1 MGWGRDEEGKNI
13 EWKKKGISAFCRVQH
28 IVWNAKREARDSNEN
43 AAKIEDKEDGKMHQG
58 IKEFKGMG
66 ARRAMSHWSTAK
78 SG

>member
-1 MGWGRDEEGKNI
+1 M
-13 EWKKKGISAFCRVQH
+13 
-28 IVWNAKREARDSNEN
+28 WNAKREARDSNEN

-66 ARRAMSHWSTAK
+66 ARRAMRLWSTAK